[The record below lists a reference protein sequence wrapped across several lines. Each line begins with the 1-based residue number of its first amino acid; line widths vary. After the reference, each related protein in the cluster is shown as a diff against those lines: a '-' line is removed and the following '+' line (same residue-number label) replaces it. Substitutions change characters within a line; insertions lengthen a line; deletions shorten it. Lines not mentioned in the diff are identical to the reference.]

1 MLNFDA
7 VDCRGMQGMS
17 TSRSRTHDPADAH
30 DHRLASRYAMHVPVE
45 LLFENGDR
53 LRVFTRDLSASG
65 IFVSV
70 DKNLELSGF
79 IRFLLTF
86 PKEITTS
93 CRLLA
98 LCDGAVV
105 RREPADADAAEGLAI
120 KIEKYH
126 FLRSAG

>member
-1 MLNFDA
+1 
-7 VDCRGMQGMS
+7 MS
-17 TSRSRTHDPADAH
+17 TPQRRDHNTEDAT
-30 DHRLASRYAMHVPVE
+30 DHRLASRYPMQVPVE

-70 DKNLELSGF
+70 AKEVELSGF

-105 RREPADADAAEGLAI
+105 RREPVDADAAEGLAI

>member
-1 MLNFDA
+1 MPK
-7 VDCRGMQGMS
+7 CQPI
-17 TSRSRTHDPADAH
+17 HDYADAA
-30 DHRLASRYAMHVPVE
+30 DHRVASRYAMRVPVE

-53 LRVFTRDLSASG
+53 VRVFTHNVSASG
-65 IFVSV
+65 LFVTV
-70 DKNLELSGF
+70 DKNLALKGL
-79 IRFLLTF
+79 IRFLVTF
-86 PKEITTS
+86 PKEITTC

-105 RREPADADAAEGLAI
+105 RREPLEAETEEGLAI

>member
-1 MLNFDA
+1 MIKFDA
-7 VDCRGMQGMS
+7 NDCKGDARMPKCQPINDS
-17 TSRSRTHDPADAH
+17 TDTA
-30 DHRLASRYAMHVPVE
+30 DHRLASRYAMRVPVE

-53 LRVFTRDLSASG
+53 VRVFTHNVSASG
-65 IFVSV
+65 LFVSV
-70 DKNLELSGF
+70 DKDLGLKGL
-79 IRFLLTF
+79 IRFLVTF
-86 PKEITTS
+86 PKEITTC

-105 RREPADADAAEGLAI
+105 RREPMEVEAEEGLAI